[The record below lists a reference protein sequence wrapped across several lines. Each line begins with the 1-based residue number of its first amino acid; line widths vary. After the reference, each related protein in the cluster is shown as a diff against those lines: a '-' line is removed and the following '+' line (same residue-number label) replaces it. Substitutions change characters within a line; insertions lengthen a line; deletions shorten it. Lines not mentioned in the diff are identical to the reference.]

1 MGELLPTLIAIL
13 ILTGVVVLSLR
24 SIHRDRKK
32 GGCSGGCPGCSGSCH
47 CGSSHPSGGH
57 TAR

>member
-13 ILTGVVVLSLR
+13 ILTGVVVLALR

-47 CGSSHPSGGH
+47 CAEKPRHPGGS
-57 TAR
+57 

>member
-13 ILTGVVVLSLR
+13 ILAGVVALALW
-24 SIHRDRKK
+24 SIRRDRKK

-47 CGSSHPSGGH
+47 CAEKPRHPGGS
-57 TAR
+57 